1 MPIEVP
7 WTPSPSRARSRSSA
21 PAFCCSRRWSA
32 LRARRPSSSTS
43 SRGRRSSPSSV
54 PASWIG
60 LRERERGEPAR
71 HGRLWAL
78 GAVLSFTGLGWSWT
92 GDAPRVLSPGVCFLG
107 AVVCAV
113 GAVVSARRARH
124 ADPRERAVARAAA
137 WVAVLLLLIPVFLLG
152 LLILLL
158 RTSDSP
164 FFTWAFT
171 SRLFS

>member
-1 MPIEVP
+1 MPIEGSVD
-7 WTPSPSRARSRSSA
+7 TLAVTRALTLVSASFLLLAALVGSSGSA
-21 PAFCCSRRWSA
+21 PVVFDFLAGPAFLAFVCSGV
-32 LRARRPSSSTS
+32 T
-43 SRGRRSSPSSV
+43 
-54 PASWIG
+54 WIG

-137 WVAVLLLLIPVFLLG
+137 WVAVLLLLIPVFLFG

-158 RTSDSP
+158 TTSDSP
-164 FFTWAFT
+164 FFM
-171 SRLFS
+171 